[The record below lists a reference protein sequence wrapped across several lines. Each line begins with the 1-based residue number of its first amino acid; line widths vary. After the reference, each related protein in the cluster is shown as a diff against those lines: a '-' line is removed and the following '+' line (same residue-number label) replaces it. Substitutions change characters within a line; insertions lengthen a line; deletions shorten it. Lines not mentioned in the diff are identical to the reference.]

1 MIVVLD
7 TNVVISGVFFHGPPA
22 TIVEAWFEGQFN
34 VYATPKI
41 LGEYLRV
48 LEEMSTI
55 RSPRFEHRW
64 EEILVEHCH
73 LVPDA
78 EPSTALPRDPSD
90 AKFVECAIRSNAY
103 YLVSGDADLKSYKAH
118 LKFRIVSPKQFLKLF

>member
-1 MIVVLD
+1 LIVVLD

-22 TIVEAWFEGQFN
+22 AIVEAWFGRRFD

-41 LGEYLRV
+41 LEEYLRV
-48 LEEMSTI
+48 LEEMSTV

-78 EPSTALPRDPSD
+78 EPSTVLPRDPSD
-90 AKFVECAIRSNAY
+90 AKFVECAIRSHAH
-103 YLVSGDADLKSYKAH
+103 YLVSGDADLKSYKAS
-118 LKFRIVSPKQFLKLF
+118 LRFQIVSPRRFLKLF